1 MKANYILMIV
11 LFGFLLSNCGVLERK
26 TQTLP
31 SEDFVLIVEC
41 FVDVMPGVS
50 ETPKLPYVV
59 IAMRRADGKPFENNW
74 KIKEAVV
81 RTTNGNILE
90 LDEMDQSAFS
100 GKNQLEWR
108 NNLRNVPEKVKEKFD
123 LELTMLND
131 AGNMVTLVQNDIVI
145 MMVH

>member
-11 LFGFLLSNCGVLERK
+11 LFGFLLSNCGVLKRK

>member
-1 MKANYILMIV
+1 MKAHFFTKLI
-11 LFGFLLSNCGVLERK
+11 LFGFLVSSCGIFK
-26 TQTLP
+26 QKPQTLP

-59 IAMRRADGKPFENNW
+59 VAMRRADGESLENNW
-74 KIKEAVV
+74 KIKEAFV
-81 RTTNGNILE
+81 RTANGEILE
-90 LDEMDQSAFS
+90 LDEMDQSTFS

-123 LELTMLND
+123 LELTLVND
-131 AGNMVTLVQNDIVI
+131 AGNMVTLVQNNVEI

>member
-1 MKANYILMIV
+1 MKANFILMIV

-131 AGNMVTLVQNDIVI
+131 TGNMVTLVKNDIVI

>member
-1 MKANYILMIV
+1 MKANFILMIV